1 MVDRTRAVLE
11 EFSNRSHRAR
21 PLLLHHVPL
30 LHLLGDL
37 QVVQSPLV
45 TLVDLISWLK
55 LTGLA
60 EGYSRL
66 RKLTHEHVALGHAVV
81 GFRVFGQNFQCALTV
96 LLTEQW
102 LLDFAVCDGAVG
114 VIGGLLG
121 VEIDGLGVA
130 FDCFLKVAEFELVV
144 TLVFAFFR
152 LQSKRLVFH
161 YLNY

>member
-130 FDCFLKVAEFELVV
+130 FDCFLMLPSLNSSLPLFLHFSAFKVSV
-144 TLVFAFFR
+144 
-152 LQSKRLVFH
+152 SSSII
-161 YLNY
+161 